1 MKLVRGIVDRFEGD
15 FAVVEMDD
23 ESMLNI
29 RKDRLPK
36 GVREGIVLVIEDN
49 CIRIDEEQTKRLEEE
64 IKALEEELWK

>member
-1 MKLVRGIVDRFEGD
+1 MRGIVDRFEGD

>member
-1 MKLVRGIVDRFEGD
+1 MKLVRGIIDRFEGD

-36 GVREGIVLVIEDN
+36 GAREGTVLVIDEN

>member
-1 MKLVRGIVDRFEGD
+1 MKLVRGIIDRFEGD